1 MFIETGD
8 VSDLRKRQHH
18 KKLSESAACIL
29 IFTFALT
36 AMLSVLIRPVR
47 TEAATRRA
55 NPSQQQQ
62 TQTQPQSGTG
72 ENMTPEEERKLM
84 DAAEAMRKSGLV
96 QFNFKDMDLVRF
108 MRFMSEILQENIIVP
123 PNINSKITI
132 ISPHPV
138 TIRESR
144 EIMLS
149 TLQMYNFSLQDMGSY
164 SIVRQGGVSPSPN
177 VHRGK
182 SGPGFGEETV
192 TYIVPIDYI
201 TVESIIPA
209 LQQSFG
215 PALVVLPVG
224 NGRDILLQ
232 GRATDVNK
240 GVELIRKMDTPQSAR
255 MTRTFELTYGDPA
268 MIAAQLNAV
277 AGANGPLQGLNAIAD
292 APSKKVIVIGSAA
305 ALDRAARIVHDLDV
319 DSKIGDFHIYR
330 LKNIDAAAAAEQV
343 GKVLASTAVMLG
355 TDAAKLPATVV
366 PDVATNSLIFA
377 ATQRQ
382 YDSLVPILDAIDVQP
397 KQILLRGFIA
407 EINVTNLEN
416 NGIDWSILGGQ
427 MWDDLLL
434 GGNMS
439 LGESSIPSTFMTWF
453 NDLSKR
459 EELLDRNGST
469 YSQTNYHAMSLMYAT
484 VDLLR
489 RYNAIN
495 ILSVPRLM
503 CLDNKESSFQVGQ
516 VIPVMKGSTS
526 DLANVN
532 TVQSNYEYKDVGLTL
547 TVTPHIRSG
556 NLVAMDIKQTTEDVM
571 TPSGVTTPITS
582 KREVN
587 TSVVVGDGETI
598 ILGGMIKETERSM
611 RRRTPGLS
619 YIPLIGSLFQKVS
632 KEKEKVDFVIFLTPT
647 IIESPQEMRGV
658 TMRASGFTNQFI
670 SGDNEL
676 NMTGLMP
683 DYARKELVSLD
694 VSPVEADIDARF
706 RELYKKSLKRR

>member
-8 VSDLRKRQHH
+8 VSDLRIKR
-18 KKLSESAACIL
+18 CIYIL
-29 IFTFALT
+29 IFTLALT
-36 AMLSVLIRPVR
+36 VC
-47 TEAATRRA
+47 TEGISESATRRT
-55 NPSQQQQ
+55 NQPP
-62 TQTQPQSGTG
+62 QTQPQSGTG
-72 ENMTPEEERKLM
+72 ENMTPEQEQAIRDL
-84 DAAEAMRKSGLV
+84 AETMRKSGLV

-108 MRFMSEILQENIIVP
+108 VLFMSTLLQENIIVP
-123 PNINSKITI
+123 PNVNSKITI
-132 ISPHPV
+132 ISPKPV
-138 TIRESR
+138 TIPQAR

-149 TLQMYNFSLQDMGSY
+149 TLQMYNFSLQNMGSY
-164 SIVRQGGVSPSPN
+164 SIVRQGGNSPSPN
-177 VHRGK
+177 VYRGK
-182 SGPGFGEETV
+182 AGPGFGEETV
-192 TYIVPIDYI
+192 TYIIPVDYI
-201 TVESIIPA
+201 TIESIIPA
-209 LQQSFG
+209 LQQAFG
-215 PALVVLPVG
+215 NAQLMVLPAVQ
-224 NGRDILLQ
+224 NGKDILLQ

-240 GVELIRKMDTPQSAR
+240 AVEMIRKMDTPQSAR
-255 MTRTFELTYGDPA
+255 LSRTFELRYGDPTTV
-268 MIAAQLNAV
+268 AAQLNAI
-277 AGANGPLQGLNAIAD
+277 AQSQGPLQGLNAIAD
-292 APSKKVIVIGSAA
+292 APSKKVILIGSAM
-305 ALDRAARIVHDLDV
+305 ALDRAARIIRDLDV

-330 LKNIDAAAAAEQV
+330 LKNIDATAAAEQV
-343 GKVLASTAVMLG
+343 GKVLASTSTMLG
-355 TDAAKLPATVV
+355 ADAARLPATVV

-427 MWDDLLL
+427 MWDNLLL
-434 GGNMS
+434 GGNLS
-439 LGESSIPSTFMTWF
+439 LGENSIPSTYMTWF

-459 EELLDRNGST
+459 EEIVERNGSS

-489 RYNAIN
+489 RYNAVN

-526 DLANVN
+526 DLSNTS
-532 TVQSNYEYKDVGLTL
+532 TVQNNYDYKDVGLTL

-619 YIPLIGSLFQKVS
+619 YIPLIGGLFQKIS

-658 TMRASGFTNQFI
+658 TMRASGFTRQFI

-676 NMTGLMP
+676 NMAGLMP
-683 DYARKELVSLD
+683 EYARSDLLSID

-706 RELYKKSLKRR
+706 RELYQKSLKRR

>member
-8 VSDLRKRQHH
+8 VSDLRIPKYQIT
-18 KKLSESAACIL
+18 LICIL
-29 IFTFALT
+29 IFTISLT
-36 AMLSVLIRPVR
+36 ACS
-47 TEAATRRA
+47 EAATRRVG
-55 NPSQQQQ
+55 QQAQPQ
-62 TQTQPQSGTG
+62 AQAQPQSGIG

-108 MRFMSEILQENIIVP
+108 MRFMSEVLQENIIVP

-215 PALVVLPVG
+215 PSLIVLPVG
-224 NGRDILLQ
+224 TGRDILLQ

-240 GVELIRKMDTPQSAR
+240 GVSLIRKMDTPQSAR
-255 MTRTFELTYGDPA
+255 MTRTFELQYGDPA
-268 MIAAQLNAV
+268 TVAAQLNAV

-305 ALDRAARIVHDLDV
+305 ALDKATRIIKDLDV

-330 LKNIDAAAAAEQV
+330 LRNIDATAAAEQV
-343 GKVLASTAVMLG
+343 AKVLATTTTMLG
-355 TDAAKLPATVV
+355 AEAAKFPATVV

-416 NGIDWSILGGQ
+416 NGIDWTILGGKL
-427 MWDDLLL
+427 WDDLLL

-439 LGESSIPSTFMTWF
+439 LGESTVPSQFMTWF
-453 NDLSKR
+453 SEMSKKQNL
-459 EELLDRNGST
+459 EYDIHGNT
-469 YSQTNYHAMSLMYAT
+469 YQTTATEPLGLMYAT
-484 VDLLR
+484 VDLLK
-489 RYNAIN
+489 RYNAVN
-495 ILSVPRLM
+495 VLSVPRLM
-503 CLDNKESSFQVGQ
+503 CIDNKESSFQVGQ

-526 DLANVN
+526 DLSN
-532 TVQSNYEYKDVGLTL
+532 TNTIQNNYDYKDVGLTL

-587 TSVVVGDGETI
+587 TSVLVGDGETI
-598 ILGGMIKETERSM
+598 ILGGMIRETERSM

-619 YIPLIGSLFQKVS
+619 YIPLIGGLFQKVT
-632 KEKEKVDFVIFLTPT
+632 KDKEKVDFVIFLTPQ
-647 IIESPQEMRGV
+647 IIESPEEMRGV
-658 TMRASGFTNQFI
+658 TMSASGFSNNFV

-676 NMTGLMP
+676 NMASIMP
-683 DYARKELVSLD
+683 EYARNELLSLD

-706 RELYKKSLKRR
+706 RDLYKKSLKRR